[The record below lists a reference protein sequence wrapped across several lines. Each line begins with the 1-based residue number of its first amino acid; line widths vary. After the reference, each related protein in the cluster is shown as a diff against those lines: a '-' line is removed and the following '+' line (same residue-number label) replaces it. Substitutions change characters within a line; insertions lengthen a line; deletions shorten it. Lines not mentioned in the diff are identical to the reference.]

1 MRPPPKTT
9 LPDPRLPHTTLF
21 RSHAL
26 AADDA
31 LAVAQRRDR
40 IDEAARA
47 FGHRRLDEMLIA
59 LVVEAHRDDRS
70 ALRQHAL
77 GKVGGTLGDEA
88 QRHAI
93 FAAFLGDAFEN
104 LAHRLP
110 LADVLGGDVAMRFLA
125 HEQDRRLRLA
135 ARPERI
141 VEGQAR
147 EPGDAA
153 D

>member
-1 MRPPPKTT
+1 MIRRPPRSTRTDT
-9 LPDPRLPHTTLF
+9 LFPYTTLF
-21 RSHAL
+21 RSDRDRHAL

-47 FGHRRLDEMLIA
+47 FGHSRLDEMLIA

-70 ALRQHAL
+70 ALRQNAL

-93 FAAFLGDAFEN
+93 FGAFLGAAFEN
-104 LAHRLP
+104 LATSRH
-110 LADVLGGDVAMRFLA
+110 LAEVLGG
-125 HEQDRRLRLA
+125 E
-135 ARPERI
+135 
-141 VEGQAR
+141 
-147 EPGDAA
+147 
-153 D
+153 